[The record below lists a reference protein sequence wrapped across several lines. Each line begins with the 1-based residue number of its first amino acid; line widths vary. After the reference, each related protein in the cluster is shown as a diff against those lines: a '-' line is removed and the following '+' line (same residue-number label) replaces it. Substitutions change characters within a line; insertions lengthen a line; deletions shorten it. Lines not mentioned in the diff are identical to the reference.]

1 MVLQGGAE
9 RFIKAR
15 QFSKADA
22 DTNPGKQQ

>member
-1 MVLQGGAE
+1 MAFQGGAE
-9 RFIKAR
+9 RFSKAR